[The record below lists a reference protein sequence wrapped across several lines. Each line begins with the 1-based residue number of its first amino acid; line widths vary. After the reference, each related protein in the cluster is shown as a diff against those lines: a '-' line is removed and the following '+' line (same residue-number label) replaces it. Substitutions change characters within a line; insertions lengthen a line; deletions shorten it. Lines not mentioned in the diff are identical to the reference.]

1 MWMRAVYKGLAGLAL
16 ATLASL
22 GVGEIAGQSATDP
35 NQVYDPAL
43 FADLDYRMVGPS
55 RGGRVTA
62 VAGHAGEEGTF
73 YMGATGGGL
82 WKTTD
87 YGQSWANVSDG
98 YFSTGSIGSIRVA
111 PSNPRVIYVG
121 TGSDGIRSNVIAGR
135 GVYRSD
141 DAGETWK
148 DIGLHETGQIGAVL
162 IHPRDPDLVY
172 VAALGHAFGR
182 NPDRGV
188 YRSSDGGANWE
199 QVLFTSD
206 SVGAIDLEMHPTDP
220 NTIYAAM
227 WRGERKPWTIISG
240 MEASGRENGIWR
252 SRDGGDT
259 WTLMDE
265 GLPTGLIGK
274 IDLAVS
280 PDDPAR
286 VYALVETK
294 EPEEGLYRSD
304 DAGSTWRMVTNQ
316 KRIMDR
322 PFYYTNVD
330 ADPTD
335 ADVVYVNATQ
345 FWKSTDGGATFER
358 RSTPHGD
365 NHDMW
370 INPIDPLVMIQS
382 NDGGAN
388 VTRDGGLT
396 WSTQH
401 NQPTAELYQVDVDDR
416 FPYWLYA
423 GQQDNSTIMV
433 PSRVPEVSGLSGP
446 ESYWM
451 AIGGCE
457 TGPVVPKPGDP
468 DIVYANCKGRFGRY
482 NHRTGQEKQYYV
494 GAVNLYGVNPGE
506 LPYRFQRVVPI
517 EVSPHDPGTVYHGS
531 QFVHR
536 TRDEGVTWEQISPD
550 LTAFRP
556 ERQVISGTPITRD
569 ITGEEHYSVLYVIE
583 ESPVEPGVIWTGAN
597 DGPVHVTRDDG
608 ETWTEVTPP
617 DMPAEGRIQNI
628 DPSPHQGGRAYVAG
642 YRHLLDDFRPYIY
655 RTDDYGES
663 WTLLTDGTNGIP
675 DDYPTRVVREDPD
688 RPGLLYAGTEFG
700 MFISFDDGVHW
711 QSFQLD
717 LPITPITDLRVHN
730 QDLVVSTMGRS
741 FWVLDDVTPLH
752 EIDETLASAEVHL
765 FQPRDA
771 YRVRGGG
778 RGRGGPASG
787 RPQYPQLGASIDYY
801 LGDDVGGEVTL
812 EILDHEGRTV
822 RGFTS
827 TAGGY
832 PYEEFQDMGAPQ
844 RGGTEEPRVAT
855 AAGMHR
861 FVWDLQY
868 PGGLADRGPLAVP
881 GRFEVRLTVD
891 GRSQTRSFD
900 ILMDPRVAADN
911 VTLADL
917 QEQFALN
924 IRIRDAI
931 IRGRLA
937 VQDLESAKEA
947 TEAGVES
954 GRDAAERA
962 MAALEELAEVEQ
974 ALVTKTEGS
983 YQTPMLVDQ
992 LSYLY
997 SMTSGADQRP
1007 GRDAYERLQV
1017 LEQELERHIET
1028 LQRIMRAM
1036 IAEDLQ

>member
-1 MWMRAVYKGLAGLAL
+1 MWMRSVHRRSAGLVL
-16 ATLASL
+16 AALASL
-22 GVGEIAGQSATDP
+22 GAADLAGQTSTDP
-35 NQVYDPAL
+35 NLAYDPAL

-55 RGGRVTA
+55 RGGRATA
-62 VAGHAGEEGTF
+62 VAGHASAEGTF
-73 YMGATGGGL
+73 YMGATGGGV

-87 YGQSWANVSDG
+87 YGQSWWNQSDG
-98 YFSTGSIGSIRVA
+98 YFATASIGAIRVA
-111 PSNPRVIYVG
+111 PSKPRVVYVG

-135 GVYRSD
+135 GAYRSD
-141 DAGETWK
+141 DAGETWS
-148 DIGLHETGQIGAVL
+148 DIGLRDMGQVGALV
-162 IHPRDPDLVY
+162 IHPRNPDLVY
-172 VAALGHAFGR
+172 AAALGHAFGR
-182 NPDRGV
+182 NAERGV
-188 YRSSDGGANWE
+188 YRSSNGGSGWDH
-199 QVLFTSD
+199 VLFTSD

-220 NTIYAAM
+220 NTLYAAM

-240 MEASGRENGIWR
+240 MEASAEEDGIWR

-259 WTLMDE
+259 WTYMDV
-265 GLPTGLIGK
+265 GLPAGLIGK

-280 PDDPAR
+280 LDDPDR
-286 VYALVETK
+286 VYALVETN

-304 DAGSTWRMVTNQ
+304 DAGSSWRMVTNH
-316 KRIMDR
+316 KPLLDR
-322 PFYYTNVD
+322 PFYYTNID

-335 ADVVYVNATQ
+335 ADVIYVNATQ
-345 FWKSTDGGATFER
+345 FWKSTDGGVTFER

-365 NHDMW
+365 NHDLW
-370 INPIDPLVMIQS
+370 INPIDPLVMVQS

-396 WSTQH
+396 WSTQS

-423 GQQDNSTIMV
+423 GQQDNSTIML

-451 AIGGCE
+451 AVGGCE

-468 DIVYANCKGRFGRY
+468 NIVYANCKGRFGRY
-482 NHRTGQEKQYYV
+482 NHSTGQEKQYYV

-536 TRDEGVTWEQISPD
+536 TRDEGVTWEQLSPD

-583 ESPVEPGVIWTGAN
+583 ESPVERGVIWTGAN
-597 DGPVHVTRDDG
+597 DGPVYVTRDDG
-608 ETWTEVTPP
+608 VSWTDVTPP
-617 DMPAEGRIQNI
+617 DMPPEGRIQNI
-628 DPSPHQGGRAYVAG
+628 DPSPHRGGSAYVAG
-642 YRHLLDDFRPYIY
+642 YRYLLDDFRPYIY
-655 RTDDYGES
+655 RTDDYGET

-688 RPGLLYAGTEFG
+688 RSGLLYAGTEFG
-700 MFISFDDGVHW
+700 MFISFDDGGHW

-717 LPITPITDLRVHN
+717 LPVTPITDLRVHN
-730 QDLVVSTMGRS
+730 QDLVISTMGRS
-741 FWVLDDVTPLH
+741 FWILDDVTPLH
-752 EIDETLASAEVHL
+752 EIDETLASARVHL
-765 FQPRDA
+765 FQPKDA

-778 RGRGGPASG
+778 RRGGGSG
-787 RPQYPQLGASIDYY
+787 SGQPEYPQPGALIDYY
-801 LGDDVGGEVTL
+801 LGGDAGEVTL
-812 EILDHEGRTV
+812 EILDHEGAIV
-822 RGFTS
+822 RGYKS
-827 TAGGY
+827 ADGAY
-832 PYEEFQDMGAPQ
+832 PYAEFEAMGAPAAS
-844 RGGTEEPRVAT
+844 GGGEPRVAT
-855 AAGMHR
+855 TAGMHR
-861 FVWDLQY
+861 FVWNLQY
-868 PGGLADRGPLAVP
+868 PGGLAGRGPLAVP
-881 GRFEVRLTVD
+881 GEFEVRLTVD
-891 GRSQTRSFD
+891 GETRSHTLD
-900 ILMDPRVAADN
+900 VLVDPRVADDN
-911 VTLADL
+911 VTLADM

-924 IRIRDAI
+924 IRIRDAL

-937 VQDLESAKEA
+937 VRDLASAQEDM
-947 TEAGVES
+947 EAGGEA
-954 GRDAAERA
+954 GRDAAARA
-962 MAALEELAEVEQ
+962 LAALEALAEVEA
-974 ALVTKTEGS
+974 ALVSRTDGS

-997 SMTSGADQRP
+997 GMTSRADQRP
-1007 GRDAYERLQV
+1007 GVDAYERLQV
-1017 LEQELERHIET
+1017 LEVELERHIET
-1028 LQRIMRAM
+1028 LQRIMRTP